1 MRHDEG
7 VSPWQ
12 IAVLSGVSATQ
23 SAVWKQRTFGNE
35 YLVNEALE
43 DDGRSKGLASDQL
56 PEEPG
61 EVLFES
67 IRRFKGL
74 EREVII
80 LVELPESGERLDEL
94 LYVGMTRA
102 TTELVVITPPALAKR
117 FRQRNCP
124 SGKDSCRRTRPS
136 WTDSPSRRLSLATH
150 T

>member
-1 MRHDEG
+1 MEPGAPTLERLRLELHRLRHDEG
-7 VSPWQ
+7 APVEDRRPER
-12 IAVLSGVSATQ
+12 AVRAG
-23 SAVWKQRTFGNE
+23 QRRVEAAAIWNE

-43 DDGRSKGLASDQL
+43 DDGTSKGLASDQL
-56 PEEPG
+56 PDEPD

-102 TTELVVITPPALAKR
+102 TTELVVITPPGLAGR
-117 FRQRNCP
+117 FR
-124 SGKDSCRRTRPS
+124 
-136 WTDSPSRRLSLATH
+136 
-150 T
+150 